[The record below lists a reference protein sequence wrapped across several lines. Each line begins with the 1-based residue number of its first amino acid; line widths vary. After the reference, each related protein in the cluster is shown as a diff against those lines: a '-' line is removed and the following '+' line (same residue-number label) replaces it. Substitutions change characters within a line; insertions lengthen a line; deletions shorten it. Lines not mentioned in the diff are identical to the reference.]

1 MGAPEPQIYEFDD
14 FRLDTAERVLLR
26 CGEAVPLTPRVFDTL
41 LYLLRHPGKVL
52 GKDELMREIWPDAVV
67 EENNLNQ
74 NVSTLRRM
82 FGERRG
88 ENRYIVTVP
97 GHGYRF
103 AAATTLPEHAS
114 QGG

>member
-1 MGAPEPQIYEFDD
+1 MMGAPEPHIYKFGDYSLD
-14 FRLDTAERVLLR
+14 AAARVLRRLDEP
-26 CGEAVPLTPRVFDTL
+26 VPLTPRVFTTL
-41 LYLLRHPGKVL
+41 LYLVRHHGRVL

-74 NVSTLRRM
+74 NVSTLRRV
-82 FGERRG
+82 FGESRG

-103 AAATTLPEHAS
+103 AADVRA
-114 QGG
+114 GGVE